1 MIKKLASNNTNK
13 LNPTNKEHQSRIF
26 GKDLKNIVVA
36 YHNKLTSSNAK
47 ARKPSYAQIQQN
59 KKNKLPHRNNSQALI
74 KSTENNNK
82 YNNVTET
89 KKSLGQSTEASPKQS

>member
-47 ARKPSYAQIQQN
+47 ARKPSYA
-59 KKNKLPHRNNSQALI
+59 
-74 KSTENNNK
+74 
-82 YNNVTET
+82 
-89 KKSLGQSTEASPKQS
+89 